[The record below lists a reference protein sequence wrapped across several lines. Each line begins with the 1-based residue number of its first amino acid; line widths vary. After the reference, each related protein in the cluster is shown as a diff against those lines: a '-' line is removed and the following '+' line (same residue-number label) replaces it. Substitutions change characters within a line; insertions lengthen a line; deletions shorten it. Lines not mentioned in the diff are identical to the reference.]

1 MIEINGVDL
10 TCENVWKVAFEKTST
25 KLSAQARES
34 VKASRAYL
42 EKRLQQNETI
52 YGVNTGFGALSDV
65 RINPEDLAKL
75 QVNILRSH
83 SSGVGSYFSPEETRA
98 IMFLR
103 ANALARPHSAARPEV
118 VDKIIELIN
127 ADVLPV
133 IPQQGSVGASGDL
146 APLSHLALGVI
157 GEGECWHQ
165 GAIKNTKDVL
175 KEKKITPLKLEAKE
189 GLSLINGCQ
198 VMTGVGILKTL
209 LAKEIALLA
218 DVAGAMTVE
227 GLQGSRKAFDAVIAA
242 TRPHPGEAE
251 TASNLRKLLGERS
264 EIGDGHA
271 NCKRVQDPYS
281 VRCMP
286 AVHGATKN
294 TIKNTLR
301 TLEIEANSSTDNP
314 LVFAKEDKIL
324 SCGNFHGEPVA
335 FAMDYL
341 AVAMTA
347 LGSIS
352 ERRIDKMTNASF
364 SGLAP
369 FLAPKTGLNS
379 GLMIVQYAAA
389 SLVSEN
395 QVLAHPA
402 SVASIPTSAG
412 KEDHVSMGTIAA
424 RKCGSIVENV
434 KNIIAMELLCG
445 AQALDLL
452 KPLKPT
458 AGVLAAY
465 KFIREYVD
473 FASEDRVFA
482 NDIKII
488 ADKISD
494 GSLLKAVEKEV
505 GKLQC

>member
-1 MIEINGVDL
+1 MIEITGSDL
-10 TCENVWKVAFEKTST
+10 STTDVQQVAIGKGEVS
-25 KLSAQARES
+25 LSAKAREA
-34 VKASRAYL
+34 VTASRNYL
-42 EKRLQQNETI
+42 EKRLKQNETI

-75 QVNILRSH
+75 QINIIRSH
-83 SSGVGSYFSPEETRA
+83 SAGVGSFFSPAETRA

-103 ANALARPHSAARPEV
+103 ANALARPHSATRADV
-118 VDKIIELIN
+118 VEKILELLN
-127 ADVLPV
+127 ADVLPL
-133 IPQQGSVGASGDL
+133 IPCQGSVGASGDL
-146 APLSHLALGVI
+146 APLAHLALGVI
-157 GEGECWHQ
+157 GEGECWYK
-165 GAIKNTKDVL
+165 GNVKSTAEVL
-175 KEKKITPLKLEAKE
+175 KEKKISPLKLEAKE

-209 LAKEIALLA
+209 LARDLALLA
-218 DVAGAMTVE
+218 DVAGAMTLE
-227 GLQGSRKAFDAVIAA
+227 AMQGTRKAFDPVIAP
-242 TRPHPGEAE
+242 TRPHPGENE
-251 TASNLRKLLGERS
+251 TAANIRKILGERS
-264 EIGDGHA
+264 EIGDSHA
-271 NCKRVQDPYS
+271 NCKKVQDPYS
-281 VRCMP
+281 LRCMP

-294 TIKNTLR
+294 TIKNTLQ

-347 LGSIS
+347 MGAIS
-352 ERRIDKMTNASF
+352 ERRIDKLMSSAF
-364 SGLAP
+364 SGLPA
-369 FLAPKTGLNS
+369 FLAPKSGLNS

-402 SVASIPTSAG
+402 SVASVPTSAG

-424 RKCGSIVENV
+424 RKCGNVIENV
-434 KNIIAMELLCG
+434 KNIIAIELLCA

-465 KFIREYVD
+465 NFIRKHVE
-473 FASEDRVFA
+473 FASEDRIFA
-482 NDIKII
+482 YDIKVI
-488 ADKISD
+488 AEKITD
-494 GSLLKAVEKEV
+494 GSLLAAVEKETGV
-505 GKLQC
+505 LQL

>member
-1 MIEINGVDL
+1 LIEL
-10 TCENVWKVAFEKTST
+10 TGSDVTAKDVYSVATEKVEV
-25 KLSAQARES
+25 KLSAKARES
-34 VKASRAYL
+34 VKSSRTYL
-42 EKRLQQNETI
+42 EKRLAANETI

-75 QVNILRSH
+75 QINILRSH
-83 SSGVGSYFSPEETRA
+83 SSGVGNYFSPAETRA

-103 ANALARPHSAARPEV
+103 ANALARPHSATRPEV
-118 VDKIIELIN
+118 IDKILELLN
-127 ADVLPV
+127 ADILPV

-146 APLSHLALGVI
+146 APLAHLALGVI
-157 GEGECWHQ
+157 GEGECFYK
-165 GAIKNTKDVL
+165 GSIRLTAEVL
-175 KEKKITPLKLEAKE
+175 KEKKIVPLKLESKE

-198 VMTGVGILKTL
+198 VMTGVGILTTL
-209 LAKEIALLA
+209 LAREIVLLA

-227 GLQGSRKAFDAVIAA
+227 AMQGTRKAFDAVIAP
-242 TRPHPGEAE
+242 TRPHPGENE
-251 TASNLRKLLGERS
+251 TAANLRKILGETS
-264 EIGDGHA
+264 EIGNSHA
-271 NCKRVQDPYS
+271 NCKKVQDAYS
-281 VRCMP
+281 LRCMP

-294 TIKNTLR
+294 TLKNTLR
-301 TLEIEANSSTDNP
+301 TLEIESNSSTDNP

-347 LGSIS
+347 LGAIS
-352 ERRIDKMTNASF
+352 ERRIDKLTNSHF
-364 SGLAP
+364 SGLSP
-369 FLAPKTGLNS
+369 FLAPKSGINS

-402 SVASIPTSAG
+402 SVASLPTSAG

-424 RKCGSIVENV
+424 RKCGNIVENV
-434 KNIIAMELLCG
+434 KNIIAMELLCA

-452 KPLKPT
+452 KPLKPS

-465 KFIREYVD
+465 NFIRKEVP
-473 FASEDRVFA
+473 FAQEDRIFS
-482 NDIKII
+482 NDIKKI
-488 ADKISD
+488 AEKISD
-494 GSLLKAVEKEV
+494 SSLLKAVEKEV
-505 GKLQC
+505 GTLAL